1 MVERAALV
9 SHWSNL
15 ALAEQLNAVLKQ
27 GPPFM
32 VGTLILSLASAA
44 IVWESAPRLALVVM
58 LIAINLLFFM
68 WRGFYL
74 RHKRTNPPAADIK
87 KWVNG
92 AALRAGIQGG
102 CWGIY
107 SLVIFVPDSVA
118 FQIIDLTLMFALATG
133 ALAVCG
139 SLYRGMLMFA
149 VPTLLPVTLRCFAEG
164 TLASVAMGAA
174 GLAGL
179 GFIAHA
185 GRTFSKLIIASIENR
200 LENVALAQELEKQKQ
215 TAEDALK
222 LAEDAN
228 RSKSRFLAAAS
239 HDLRQP
245 VHALGLFVA
254 AAKHPTTAQE
264 QALIIDNMGSAVASL
279 AALFDSLLDI
289 SRLDSGILQPEI
301 KTVFLQPIL
310 QKLATEY
317 ASEAREK
324 KLEFRVHCSDVVI
337 CTDPLL
343 FERMIRNLLSNALRY
358 THSGGILVACR
369 KRGALALVEVW
380 DTGIGIAPEKQA
392 QVFEEFYQIGNPKRD
407 RRNGVGL
414 GLAIVKRIAALLAH
428 PLHLN
433 SRVGRGTRF
442 SIEVP
447 ISGHSGNATESS
459 TQAVYHDEMA
469 LFGVVIVVIDD
480 EAEILAA
487 VELLLKQWGCA
498 VIAAD
503 SGAQALLKLQA
514 DDKVPDLILSDY
526 RLRDDETGI
535 GAIRALRLVFG
546 DGIPALLVTGDT
558 APAQLREAAAS
569 GLEVLHKP
577 LNAQQLKRMLIK
589 TLACE
594 AA

>member
-1 MVERAALV
+1 M
-9 SHWSNL
+9 
-15 ALAEQLNAVLKQ
+15 
-27 GPPFM
+27 
-32 VGTLILSLASAA
+32 ASAA
-44 IVWESAPRLALVVM
+44 
-58 LIAINLLFFM
+58 
-68 WRGFYL
+68 
-74 RHKRTNPPAADIK
+74 
-87 KWVNG
+87 
-92 AALRAGIQGG
+92 AG
-102 CWGIY
+102 C
-107 SLVIFVPDSVA
+107 
-118 FQIIDLTLMFALATG
+118 
-133 ALAVCG
+133 
-139 SLYRGMLMFA
+139 
-149 VPTLLPVTLRCFAEG
+149 
-164 TLASVAMGAA
+164 
-174 GLAGL
+174 
-179 GFIAHA
+179 
-185 GRTFSKLIIASIENR
+185 
-200 LENVALAQELEKQKQ
+200 
-215 TAEDALK
+215 
-222 LAEDAN
+222 
-228 RSKSRFLAAAS
+228 
-239 HDLRQP
+239 
-245 VHALGLFVA
+245 VA

-289 SRLDSGILQPEI
+289 SRLDSGILQPEV
-301 KTVFLQPIL
+301 KTVFLPPIL
-310 QKLATEY
+310 QKLAAEY

-392 QVFEEFYQIGNPKRD
+392 QVFEEFYQIGNPERD

-442 SIEVP
+442 SVEVP
-447 ISGHSGNATESS
+447 ISGHCGNATESS
-459 TQAVYHDEMA
+459 TQAVYDDEMA

-503 SGAQALLKLQA
+503 SGAQALLQLQA

-535 GAIRALRLVFG
+535 GAIRALRSIFG
-546 DGIPALLVTGDT
+546 DGVPALLVTGDT